1 MPNLVRWPK
10 ISVTTPRFSTP
21 SQVGISASQPA
32 PLASRAAVDQ
42 DRSMRTTTISSILA
56 VGAVALTS
64 PVAAAQAPEHG
75 SCAAFGD
82 NVAQLATTLG
92 PLFGAT
98 ASGVASSG
106 PAAFPTVVVA
116 PEQANFC
123 EPRP

>member
-1 MPNLVRWPK
+1 ML
-10 ISVTTPRFSTP
+10 TTRGAVDAPRHEPRHILSRR
-21 SQVGISASQPA
+21 VIAA

-42 DRSMRTTTISSILA
+42 DRSMRTRTTSTILA
-56 VGAVALTS
+56 VGAVVLTS

-75 SCAAFGD
+75 SCAAFGG
-82 NVAQLATTLG
+82 NVGGLATTLG

-106 PAAFPTVVVA
+106 PAAFPTLVVR
-116 PEQANFC
+116 PEQAALC